1 MSQRVITG
9 LALAAAALLVA
20 VLAGIAGA
28 LSARPAV
35 AQTGVGINGMRQ
47 VTVQGQAQ
55 VAGKPD
61 TATVVLGVETQA
73 ATTAEALAQNTAQ
86 AQAII
91 KKLTDLG
98 VAEKDIQ
105 TSNFGISPVY
115 GADGRQVE
123 GYRVAN
129 TLSVTVR
136 DLAGAGALLDQVVQA
151 GANSVQGI
159 SFSVAD
165 PKALL
170 NQAREQAIADAR
182 TRAELLAKAGGAGLG
197 QVLAINEGGFAQPLP
212 IMRADVMQSADVP
225 LQPGEQLYS
234 VDVQVTFELR

>member
-182 TRAELLAKAGGAGLG
+182 TRAELLAKAGAAGLG

>member
-9 LALAAAALLVA
+9 LTLAAAALLVA

>member
-1 MSQRVITG
+1 MSQRVITS

-28 LSARPAV
+28 LYARPAA
-35 AQTGVGINGMRQ
+35 AQTGVGINGLRQ

-55 VAGKPD
+55 VTGKPD
-61 TATVVLGVETQA
+61 TARVILGVESQA
-73 ATTAEALAQNTAQ
+73 ATVAEALAQNNTQ

-91 KKLTDLG
+91 KKLGDLG

-105 TSNFGISPVY
+105 TSNFAISPVY

-123 GYRVAN
+123 GYRVSN
-129 TLSVTVR
+129 TLNVTVR
-136 DLAGAGALLDQVVQA
+136 DLAGTGALLDEVVAA

-170 NQAREQAIADAR
+170 NQAREGAIADAR
-182 TRAELLAKAGGAGLG
+182 TRAELLAKAGGAGIG

-225 LQPGEQLYS
+225 LQPGEQLFS